1 MTHIIGIP
9 NSQVGQPI
17 ADNSTRVTPTASTI
31 EYTDASSSASG
42 SSSPSSQLSTLAQQ
56 LSDSALRADERD
68 SALSRKELGVRAEER
83 LGQILGPNY
92 TANKARH
99 DSEVPNTDDPALLAR
114 AQQATD
120 FVNTANSSRETPN
133 PFSGLSND
141 QLTLIIYDD
150 SGAYTVNERRTAYY
164 EAAEQR
170 QAWKR
175 EVVAKTIAEYNST
188 GKMTNFYSEV
198 LAYYESFPPIEK
210 AQYPVDYT
218 ENLQQRIND
227 DTDHRPKAAQTPDLF
242 NLFAVLDRLN
252 AHESE
257 SK

>member
-1 MTHIIGIP
+1 M
-9 NSQVGQPI
+9 
-17 ADNSTRVTPTASTI
+17 
-31 EYTDASSSASG
+31 
-42 SSSPSSQLSTLAQQ
+42 AQQ

-68 SALSRKELGVRAEER
+68 NALSRKELGARAEEL

-133 PFSGLSND
+133 PFSGLSRD
-141 QLTLIIYDD
+141 QLSLIIYDD
-150 SGAYTVNERRTAYY
+150 SGAYTVNERRAAYY

-170 QAWKR
+170 QTWKR
-175 EVVAKTIAEYNST
+175 EVVAQGMAEYKRT

-198 LAYYESFPPIEK
+198 LAYYESLPPIEQ
-210 AQYPVDYT
+210 AQYPVGYT
-218 ENLQQRIND
+218 ENLQQRIDD
-227 DTDHRPKAAQTPDLF
+227 DTDHRPKAAQTPDPF
-242 NLFAVLDRLN
+242 SLFAVLDRLN
-252 AHESE
+252 THGPE

>member
-1 MTHIIGIP
+1 MTPITGTPHP
-9 NSQVGQPI
+9 QVGQPI
-17 ADNSTRVTPTASTI
+17 AGNSNRVTPAASTT
-31 EYTDASSSASG
+31 EYTKASSSASG

-56 LSDSALRADERD
+56 LSDSALRAEERD
-68 SALSRKELGVRAEER
+68 NALSRKELGVRAEEL

-114 AQQATD
+114 AKQATD
-120 FVNTANSSRETPN
+120 FVNTANSSRATPN
-133 PFSGLSND
+133 PFAGLSND

-150 SGAYTVNERRTAYY
+150 SGAYTVNERRAAYY

-175 EVVAKTIAEYNST
+175 EVVAKAIAEYNST

-198 LAYYESFPPIEK
+198 LAYYESLPPIEQ
-210 AQYPVDYT
+210 AQYPVGYT
-218 ENLQQRIND
+218 ENLQQRVDD
-227 DTDHRPKAAQTPDLF
+227 DTDHRPKAAQTPDPF

-252 AHESE
+252 THGPE